1 MRRTHGAMTE
11 RGPFF
16 SLRDLCRDM
25 DPFDEVRNE
34 ARKKEKHR
42 TVHFGE
48 LVSGLEQN
56 ENAS

>member
-1 MRRTHGAMTE
+1 MTE